1 MRRFIFRPDDPFHR
15 FDPLYPVFTSELED
29 LSQILLRNPCV
40 SVCACMRACPAAQG
54 SHWPKWECAAAA
66 TGHWGLL
73 SCVCSR
79 PSEDEGQPWQPPSAH
94 SQQPGIERNDSQMKK
109 GEKKNHR
116 LNRRLHWLCVY
127 CVCVHLSAHS
137 DASLLRL
144 VGDKKAKVIIW
155 RIQ

>member
-1 MRRFIFRPDDPFHR
+1 MRRFIFRQDDPFYR

-29 LSQILLRNPCV
+29 LSQTLLRNPCV

-66 TGHWGLL
+66 TSHWGLL

-94 SQQPGIERNDSQMKK
+94 SQQPGIKRNDSQMKK
-109 GEKKNHR
+109 RGEKKIIG
-116 LNRRLHWLCVY
+116 WTGGCTDCVFIA
-127 CVCVHLSAHS
+127 CACAHS
-137 DASLLRL
+137 DASLLWL
-144 VGDKKAKVIIW
+144 VGDKKARVIIW